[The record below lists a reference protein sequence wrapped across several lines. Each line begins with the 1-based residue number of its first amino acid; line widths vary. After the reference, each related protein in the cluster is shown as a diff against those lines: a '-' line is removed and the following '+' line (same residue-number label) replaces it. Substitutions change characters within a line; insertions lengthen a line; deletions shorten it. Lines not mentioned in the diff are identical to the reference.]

1 MHRSVCL
8 HMWMC
13 TTLMPDANR
22 GQKTVLDTHEL
33 QAVVKH
39 PVCVCVCVSV
49 SVCVCVCDL
58 QKH

>member
-1 MHRSVCL
+1 
-8 HMWMC
+8 
-13 TTLMPDANR
+13 MPDANR